1 MNRDMPVFVKIEEY
15 KDVLDVLELV
25 KNKIVQAKD
34 ILGKINEL
42 KNEEDV
48 ELDQW
53 RTSINDIERRVDE
66 LDETLLEP
74 QNV

>member
-1 MNRDMPVFVKIEEY
+1 MPVFVKIEEY

>member
-1 MNRDMPVFVKIEEY
+1 MNKEMPVFVKIEEY
-15 KDVLDVLELV
+15 KDVLDVLELI

-34 ILGKINEL
+34 VLEKINEL

-48 ELDQW
+48 ELDLW
-53 RTSINDIERRVDE
+53 KTSLHEIERRVDE

-74 QNV
+74 ENV

>member
-53 RTSINDIERRVDE
+53 KTSINDIERRVDE

-74 QNV
+74 QNI